1 MSRLGDLIKEKCL
14 NRVEYK
20 FLKDVSDMRRGTS
33 ATKNTLLSGKI
44 PVVSG
49 GREPSFYCN
58 IYNRNGETIT
68 VAGSGAGAGFVKYWN
83 EPIFVNDAFSV
94 KGIDGITTTK
104 YLYYCLTNLQE
115 KIHNTKK
122 GGGIP
127 HVHISDIEYFK
138 IPIPPIEIQNEI
150 VQILDNFAELTAEL
164 TAELSNR
171 KKQYEYY
178 RDLLLN
184 LDKNEERER
193 VKWVL
198 LGDVAMVGG
207 GKRVIRNE
215 LDDAGRYPVY
225 QNSLKPLGYYSK
237 TNCNAG
243 TYVICAGA
251 AGDVGYSYDN
261 FWAADDCAYF
271 MCSEDLDNRYLYH
284 VLMNSQTYLKSNVRK
299 ASIPRISR
307 LSIEKLKIPL
317 PSRSIQE
324 KIVRILDSFDKLT
337 TDISEGLP
345 AEIEARKKQYEY
357 YRDKILYFEE
367 LTVNA

>member
-1 MSRLGDLIKEKCL
+1 MSRLDKLIKEKCL

-33 ATKNTLLSGKI
+33 ATKKTLLSGKI

-94 KGIDGITTTK
+94 KGIDGIATTK

-115 KIHNTKK
+115 EIHNTKK

-184 LDKNEERER
+184 FDENEERER
-193 VKWVL
+193 
-198 LGDVAMVGG
+198 
-207 GKRVIRNE
+207 E
-215 LDDAGRYPVY
+215 
-225 QNSLKPLGYYSK
+225 
-237 TNCNAG
+237 
-243 TYVICAGA
+243 
-251 AGDVGYSYDN
+251 
-261 FWAADDCAYF
+261 
-271 MCSEDLDNRYLYH
+271 
-284 VLMNSQTYLKSNVRK
+284 
-299 ASIPRISR
+299 
-307 LSIEKLKIPL
+307 
-317 PSRSIQE
+317 
-324 KIVRILDSFDKLT
+324 
-337 TDISEGLP
+337 
-345 AEIEARKKQYEY
+345 
-357 YRDKILYFEE
+357 
-367 LTVNA
+367 